1 VKSILGLGLHGK
13 VKLVLEIL
21 DGFLVLLAEHVGS
34 LLGFHVDVLE
44 ELAQLLQFRVTLLVR
59 VELTKSFKF
68 TVIITIIVFEFDQV

>member
-1 VKSILGLGLHGK
+1 MKSILGLGLHGK

-21 DGFLVLLAEHVGS
+21 DGFLVLLAE
-34 LLGFHVDVLE
+34 LGFHVDVLE